1 MKKIDYRKDD
11 NGIVEVYCVDEEDG
25 FERKCYRIDK
35 VKKEIICYIDDSN
48 YFIDKIHLSGFT
60 TIPEEFSELGYIP
73 SGVQNAL
80 NTAFKN
86 INVKRF
92 TISKEEKKGYRKVGN
107 GYNVTIPYTDFAS
120 YKKEMIAINT
130 ESRRE
135 RRTATNY
142 FLAQLFPK
150 HFKVE
155 DDSISRKK
163 SQFISGL
170 DVNIIPK
177 LSPKELLQLQE
188 FVYSILDKK
197 YIDVSKKLGMISK
210 YKTDV
215 DTLIV
220 DEAIKKFE
228 ENRKKDVTENIWGQ
242 YIQRHLF
249 YLKIQI
255 EEIIIGIQKL

>member
-11 NGIVEVYCVDEEDG
+11 NG
-25 FERKCYRIDK
+25 
-35 VKKEIICYIDDSN
+35 
-48 YFIDKIHLSGFT
+48 
-60 TIPEEFSELGYIP
+60 IP

-155 DDSISRKK
+155 DDSIS
-163 SQFISGL
+163 I
-170 DVNIIPK
+170 
-177 LSPKELLQLQE
+177 
-188 FVYSILDKK
+188 
-197 YIDVSKKLGMISK
+197 
-210 YKTDV
+210 
-215 DTLIV
+215 
-220 DEAIKKFE
+220 
-228 ENRKKDVTENIWGQ
+228 
-242 YIQRHLF
+242 
-249 YLKIQI
+249 
-255 EEIIIGIQKL
+255 